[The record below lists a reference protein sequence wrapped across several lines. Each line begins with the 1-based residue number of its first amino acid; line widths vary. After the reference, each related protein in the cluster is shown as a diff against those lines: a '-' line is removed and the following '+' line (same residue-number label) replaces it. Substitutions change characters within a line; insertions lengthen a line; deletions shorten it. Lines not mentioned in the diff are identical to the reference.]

1 MIFIVCCNCHQ
12 SVFLIVGYVLAF
24 RFVAERGSS
33 RQLDHVE
40 HLDKVYNI
48 PPAEGAKS
56 PQARN
61 TVDPI
66 PAIPQLR

>member
-1 MIFIVCCNCHQ
+1 MCDVILTK
-12 SVFLIVGYVLAF
+12 SVFLIVAYVLAS

-33 RQLDHVE
+33 RLLDHVE

-56 PQARN
+56 PEAIN
-61 TVDPI
+61 NVVPI